1 MCMYSND
8 TNTSVIQSICKY
20 SNCST
25 KANSLPF
32 TWPEKQLF
40 NSPVTFLVTFNFV
53 PKQQQFSDKK
63 LLSWAEQILLI
74 LIYCLSRLGYDASQ
88 HFRELLR
95 SIQKNVYSQTV
106 SYSTKLILSTKDRR
120 RRIEYILLIST
131 LLHLHSFQPQIQN
144 SGTTRVSTQVSVQV
158 FSEHFGYTTS
168 V

>member
-1 MCMYSND
+1 MCMYSNG

-144 SGTTRVSTQVSVQV
+144 SGTWVQL

>member
-1 MCMYSND
+1 MCMYSNG

-106 SYSTKLILSTKDRR
+106 SYSTKFDFEYKRQEEEDR
-120 RRIEYILLIST
+120 I
-131 LLHLHSFQPQIQN
+131 HSFNLYAP
-144 SGTTRVSTQVSVQV
+144 SFTF
-158 FSEHFGYTTS
+158 FSALDTKFRDYESQYPSQCPSIF
-168 V
+168 